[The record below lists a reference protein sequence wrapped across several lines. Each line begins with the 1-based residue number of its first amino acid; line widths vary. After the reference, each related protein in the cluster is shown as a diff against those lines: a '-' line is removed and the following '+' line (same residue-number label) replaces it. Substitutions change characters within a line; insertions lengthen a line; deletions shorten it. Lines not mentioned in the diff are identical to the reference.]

1 MAVGADTSQVLTMVV
16 RQAMTLV
23 AIGLAIGVTSALA
36 FARLVTR
43 LLFGLSAIDPATF
56 AGVCVL
62 LIVSTRASY
71 VPAWRASRLDPIRAL
86 R

>member
-1 MAVGADTSQVLTMVV
+1 MAVGADTSQVLMMVM

-23 AIGLAIGVTSALA
+23 AIGLAIGVTSALV

-62 LIVSTRASY
+62 LVLSRR
-71 VPAWRASRLDPIRAL
+71 WRATFRRGVRAGWIRFA